1 MNDDWTWSEAGEQAL
16 YGVISVF
23 AILILLTLLT
33 WVAGKVVPRIEK
45 GRDAN
50 NDAKHH

>member
-1 MNDDWTWSEAGEQAL
+1 MNSDWTWGEAGEQAL
-16 YGVISVF
+16 YGILSVF

-45 GRDAN
+45 GRN
-50 NDAKHH
+50 TNHDAKQH